1 MKKLKLNSK
10 RKSSG
15 QVIVLLI
22 IVLVLLGVAYWW
34 LSSTK
39 QEMAKEGNQ
48 FANEL
53 VQKIVVQRDLNF
65 FASRLSPQ
73 ARMNFAAP
81 TAQQEFINEIA
92 RHGTPVGAINVQG
105 KMEFQSQFFE
115 PHGTFQARINYPAEY
130 ADITFS
136 ISHPVGRWQIDDI
149 AFIPQQRPAAGA
161 ALAPPAAAPPPAAA
175 SPATGSPAAESPPA
189 AESSPASES
198 SPTTGASAAPETSP
212 ATSPPAG

>member
-1 MKKLKLNSK
+1 MKMKKMKLNSK

-15 QVIVLLI
+15 QVIVLVI
-22 IVLVLLGVAYWW
+22 IVLLLLFGAWW
-34 LSSTK
+34 YLNSQK
-39 QEMAKEGNQ
+39 QASAKEGNQ

-53 VQKIVVQRDLNF
+53 VQKIVVQHDLNF

-92 RHGTPVGAINVQG
+92 RHGAPVGPINVQG
-105 KMEFQSQFFE
+105 KIEFQSQFFE

-130 ADITFS
+130 ADLTFT

-149 AFIPQQRPAAGA
+149 AFIPQQRPAM
-161 ALAPPAAAPPPAAA
+161 APPPAAPPPAASA
-175 SPATGSPAAESPPA
+175 PPTGSPATEASP
-189 AESSPASES
+189 
-198 SPTTGASAAPETSP
+198 APETSP
-212 ATSPPAG
+212 ATSAPSPGG

>member
-1 MKKLKLNSK
+1 MKMKKLKLNSQ

-15 QVIVLLI
+15 QVIVLVI

-34 LSSTK
+34 LASTK

-81 TAQQEFINEIA
+81 TAQQEFINEIG
-92 RHGTPVGAINVQG
+92 RHGTPVGPINVQG

-115 PHGTFQARINYPAEY
+115 PHGSFQARINYPAEY
-130 ADITFS
+130 AQITFT
-136 ISHPVGRWQIDDI
+136 ISHPVGRWQIDEI
-149 AFIPQQRPAAGA
+149 AFIPPQQPAAGP
-161 ALAPPAAAPPPAAA
+161 ALASPPAAAPAPSVA
-175 SPATGSPAAESPPA
+175 
-189 AESSPASES
+189 
-198 SPTTGASAAPETSP
+198 PTAAPETTAAPSP
-212 ATSPPAG
+212 GG

>member
-15 QVIVLLI
+15 QVIVLII

-34 LSSTK
+34 LDSTRK
-39 QEMAKEGNQ
+39 EMAKEGNQ

-81 TAQQEFINEIA
+81 TAQQEFINEIV
-92 RHGTPVGAINVQG
+92 RHGTPVGPINVQG
-105 KMEFQSQFFE
+105 KIEFQSQFFE
-115 PHGTFQARINYPAEY
+115 PHGSFQARINYPAEY
-130 ADITFS
+130 ADITFT

-149 AFIPQQRPAAGA
+149 AFIPQQRPAI
-161 ALAPPAAAPPPAAA
+161 APPPPAPPPAASA
-175 SPATGSPAAESPPA
+175 PATGSPATEASP
-189 AESSPASES
+189 
-198 SPTTGASAAPETSP
+198 APETSP
-212 ATSPPAG
+212 ATSAPSPGG

>member
-1 MKKLKLNSK
+1 MKLNS
-10 RKSSG
+10 RSKSSG

-22 IVLVLLGVAYWW
+22 IVLALLGVAYWW
-34 LSSTK
+34 LNSTK
-39 QEMAKEGNQ
+39 QQMAKDGQQ

-81 TAQQEFINEIA
+81 TAQQEFINEIG
-92 RHGTPVGAINVQG
+92 RHGAPVGQINVQG

-130 ADITFS
+130 AEINFT

-149 AFIPQQRPAAGA
+149 AFMPQQ
-161 ALAPPAAAPPPAAA
+161 APPAAAPAPAVA
-175 SPATGSPAAESPPA
+175 PA
-189 AESSPASES
+189 PAS
-198 SPTTGASAAPETSP
+198 APSV
-212 ATSPPAG
+212 A

>member
-15 QVIVLLI
+15 QVIVLVI
-22 IVLVLLGVAYWW
+22 IVLVLLGIAYWW
-34 LSSTK
+34 LDSTRK
-39 QEMAKEGNQ
+39 EMAKEGNQ

-92 RHGTPVGAINVQG
+92 RHGTPVGPINVQG
-105 KMEFQSQFFE
+105 KIEFQSQFFE
-115 PHGTFQARINYPAEY
+115 PHGSFQARMNYPAEY

-149 AFIPQQRPAAGA
+149 AFIPQQRPAAGP
-161 ALAPPAAAPPPAAA
+161 ALAPPAAAPPPAA
-175 SPATGSPAAESPPA
+175 SEPATGSPA
-189 AESSPASES
+189 
-198 SPTTGASAAPETSP
+198 TGTSP
-212 ATSPPAG
+212 ATQASPATETSPPPSG

>member
-1 MKKLKLNSK
+1 MKQMKLNS
-10 RKSSG
+10 RSKSSG

-22 IVLVLLGVAYWW
+22 IVLALLGVAYWW
-34 LSSTK
+34 LNSTK
-39 QEMAKEGNQ
+39 QQMAKDGKQ

-53 VQKIVVQRDLNF
+53 VQKIVVHHDLSF

-92 RHGTPVGAINVQG
+92 RHGTPVGQINVQG

-130 ADITFS
+130 ADINFS

-149 AFIPQQRPAAGA
+149 AFIPQQRPAAA
-161 ALAPPAAAPPPAAA
+161 PALAPPPPAASIPAGSPATETSPAAEA
-175 SPATGSPAAESPPA
+175 SPAT
-189 AESSPASES
+189 
-198 SPTTGASAAPETSP
+198 ETSP
-212 ATSPPAG
+212 PPPGG

>member
-1 MKKLKLNSK
+1 MKLNS
-10 RKSSG
+10 RSKSSG
-15 QVIVLLI
+15 QVIVLVI
-22 IVLVLLGVAYWW
+22 IVLGLLGVAYWW
-34 LSSTK
+34 LNSTK
-39 QEMAKEGNQ
+39 QQAAKEGQQ

-92 RHGTPVGAINVQG
+92 RHGAPVGQVNVQG
-105 KMEFQSQFFE
+105 KIEFQSQFFE

-130 ADITFS
+130 AEINFT

-149 AFIPQQRPAAGA
+149 AFIPQQRPAAGP
-161 ALAPPAAAPPPAAA
+161 ALAPPPPAASAPAAGSPATGTSPTTEA
-175 SPATGSPAAESPPA
+175 SPAT
-189 AESSPASES
+189 
-198 SPTTGASAAPETSP
+198 ETSP
-212 ATSPPAG
+212 PPPGG

>member
-1 MKKLKLNSK
+1 MKMKKLKLNSQYK
-10 RKSSG
+10 TSG
-15 QVIVLLI
+15 QTIVLVV
-22 IVLVLLGVAYWW
+22 IVLVLLGVAYWY
-34 LSSTK
+34 LASTK

-92 RHGTPVGAINVQG
+92 RHGAPAGPVNVQG
-105 KMEFQSQFFE
+105 TIEFQSQFFE
-115 PHGTFQARINYPAEY
+115 PHGSFHARINYPAEY
-130 ADITFS
+130 AEMNFS

-149 AFIPQQRPAAGA
+149 VFIPPRTQAAPAPAMA
-161 ALAPPAAAPPPAAA
+161 APPAPAP
-175 SPATGSPAAESPPA
+175 TV
-189 AESSPASES
+189 
-198 SPTTGASAAPETSP
+198 APEATSAP
-212 ATSPPAG
+212 ATSPGGSPESSPPPAG